1 MKLFR
6 MVLLLYLGWIWKSWR
21 IRTERNLFSSLL
33 SSLRPHPRQS
43 GQLVNWIFFFFS
55 LPGVAD
61 RMVWKR
67 VVVSSGCDFD
77 RGELESRIR
86 NLLMYVYFV
95 FFFLSFFYFCKRFS
109 REKVKK
115 KKITNLSHGIYSNS
129 RDIFIVIFSYILSW
143 AKLLIIVPS
152 WFYRNPGS
160 ERWYYF

>member
-1 MKLFR
+1 MISRNQEPSHEIIPNGASPLSR
-6 MVLLLYLGWIWKSWR
+6 MNLEVLENSHGKKSF
-21 IRTERNLFSSLL
+21 LFSPLL
-33 SSLRPHPRQS
+33 SSASSSSIWTAGKL
-43 GQLVNWIFFFFS
+43 NFFFFFS

-115 KKITNLSHGIYSNS
+115 KKKS
-129 RDIFIVIFSYILSW
+129 RI
-143 AKLLIIVPS
+143 
-152 WFYRNPGS
+152 
-160 ERWYYF
+160 